1 VAQVSI
7 GRTIFYIATAAAF
20 AIGASQASASGV
32 GIPGGSGS
40 QGGVLAPA
48 ASPYALLA
56 PVTLENTPGGEG
68 RAAFEGRPSLCPPGA
83 HEIATNSGI
92 RCKPN
97 R

>member
-1 VAQVSI
+1 MARPMGVLGIAAMAVACVFCVSP
-7 GRTIFYIATAAAF
+7 
-20 AIGASQASASGV
+20 ASASGV

-56 PVTLENTPGGEG
+56 PLTLENTPGGEG
-68 RAAFEGRPSLCPPGA
+68 RAAFEGRPSLCRPGA

-92 RCKPN
+92 RCKPT